1 MRPSNILL
9 PRKDVILM
17 AVNVPVQYQYWSQ
30 RTFSQY
36 THAVCSDAPSIKVVP
51 NYIPVHIQDAFL
63 NAMLSDN
70 EFPKYSQVQMAIFN
84 SSMMV
89 FNAMPVCLFNARL

>member
-1 MRPSNILL
+1 
-9 PRKDVILM
+9 M
-17 AVNVPVQYQYWSQ
+17 AVNVSVQYQYWSL
-30 RTFSQY
+30 RTFSHLQY

-84 SSMMV
+84 TV
-89 FNAMPVCLFNARL
+89 A